1 MFHISNLHDSGGEKP
16 ILKGLTLAVPAAV
29 VHPIMGLD
37 RGIIEKSGLI
47 LSSGTF

>member
-1 MFHISNLHDSGGEKP
+1 MLHISNLHDSGGEKP

-29 VHPIMGLD
+29 VHAIKGLG

-47 LSSGTF
+47 RLSRTF